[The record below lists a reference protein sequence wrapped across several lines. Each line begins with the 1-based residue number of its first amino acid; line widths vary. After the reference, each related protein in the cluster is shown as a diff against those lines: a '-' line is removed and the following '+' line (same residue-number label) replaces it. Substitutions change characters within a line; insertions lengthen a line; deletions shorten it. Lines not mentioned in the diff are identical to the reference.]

1 MNTERKTALNIMLYM
16 LVRTLQQ
23 LYHKVLYNIIVQ
35 LLNYN
40 NRLWA
45 QKVSNFKPQ

>member
-23 LYHKVLYNIIVQ
+23 LYHKVLNNIIVQ
-35 LLNYN
+35 LLNDN